1 MSFVLEVCDISSKS
15 ATRGTWP
22 WPSEK
27 QQWRLIKC
35 SLVTWW
41 NHQEYPRKGKRE
53 IFHVYSMS
61 IPCTVSSSSVKLFQW
76 KKFKMG
82 KVFTLSLC
90 LRIKPLGCD
99 DSLLLGQN
107 RSFRWQNLSFVHW
120 GTASTVRGTSQA
132 LDKHMMEES
141 WSLTKE
147 S

>member
-27 QQWRLIKC
+27 QQWRLINR

-41 NHQEYPRKGKRE
+41 NHQECPRKGKRE
-53 IFHVYSMS
+53 IFHVYSMP
-61 IPCTVSSSSVKLFQW
+61 IPYTVSSSSVNLLFQW
-76 KKFKMG
+76 KKFKME

-107 RSFRWQNLSFVHW
+107 GSFGWQNPFFCSLRYCKHSA
-120 GTASTVRGTSQA
+120 GYTAGP
-132 LDKHMMEES
+132 
-141 WSLTKE
+141 W
-147 S
+147 